1 MDLVMFTS
9 SKQPAKFAPLEDA
22 VKSVARKFRGRL
34 HASILDIE
42 NKANRDAAAQFQI
55 FSAPGLALN
64 GERIF
69 EDHSPSADELA
80 DLIEKRLSE
89 SAPPRRRNGSRYWS
103 ISGLPEQW
111 QSEY

>member
-1 MDLVMFTS
+1 MDLALFTS
-9 SKQPAKFAPLEDA
+9 SKKADECAAIEAA
-22 VKSVARKFRGRL
+22 VKAVARKFRGRL

-42 NKANRDAAAQFQI
+42 QKANRDAAAQFQI
-55 FSAPGLALN
+55 FSAPGLVLN

-69 EDHSPSADELA
+69 GDRVPSEEELSG
-80 DLIEKRLSE
+80 LIEKTLSE
-89 SAPPRRRNGSRYWS
+89 QAPSRKREGGRYWS